1 MITSHIVLCG
11 PRKSLGKRYEQLRF
25 GESDENPHT
34 FDLEEETLSRF
45 IHSNYDE
52 FGFLLIHGGS
62 NGARSR
68 R

>member
-34 FDLEEETLSRF
+34 FDLEEKTHKR
-45 IHSNYDE
+45 
-52 FGFLLIHGGS
+52 FGFV
-62 NGARSR
+62 RSCSKIIIDLYLYK
-68 R
+68 